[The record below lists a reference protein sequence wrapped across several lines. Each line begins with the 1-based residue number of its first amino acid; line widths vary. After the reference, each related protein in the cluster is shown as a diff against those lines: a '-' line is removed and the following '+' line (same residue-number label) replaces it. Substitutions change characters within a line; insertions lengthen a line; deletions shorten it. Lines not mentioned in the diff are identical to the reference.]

1 MGTLVSIDG
10 HIVPPE
16 QATISI
22 FDRGFLYGDSVYEVI
37 RTYDGVPFELDH
49 HLERLEGSAARISM
63 TMPYSRAQLAEE
75 TLKTHAASGNADSY
89 IRIVVTRG
97 AGPIGL
103 DIALAEAPCR
113 IIVVKTLEGMR
124 PGPSAYEDGV
134 KIALVGVRRNL
145 RAAIDPMA
153 KTGNY
158 LNSVMALAEARAAG
172 AYEAVMLDHRDFVT
186 EGASSNVFVVVGDV
200 LLTPPVDAGIL
211 VGVTRSVV
219 IEVARA
225 AGLRVLELPF
235 SAETLRR
242 DADEVFIT
250 SSVREI
256 VPVAQVDDARIG
268 DGRPGPLT
276 RRVMSLFADYV
287 RAHVA
292 AQRAASSADRKA

>member
-16 QATISI
+16 NATISI
-22 FDRGFLYGDSVYEVI
+22 FDRGFLYGDSVYEVM

-49 HLERLEGSAARISM
+49 HLRRLEGSAARISM
-63 TMPYSRAQLAEE
+63 VVPFARSLLAEE
-75 TLKTHAASGNADSY
+75 TLRAQQASGNADSY
-89 IRIVVTRG
+89 LRVVVTRG

-103 DIALAEAPCR
+103 DIALAETPCR
-113 IIVVKTLEGMR
+113 IIIVKSLEGMR
-124 PGPSAYEDGV
+124 PPASAYEEGV
-134 KIALVGVRRNL
+134 QIALVGVRRNL
-145 RAAIDPMA
+145 RAAIDPKA

-200 LLTPPVDAGIL
+200 ILTPPADAGIL
-211 VGVTRSVV
+211 IGVTRAVV
-219 IEVARA
+219 LEVARS
-225 AGLRVLELPF
+225 AGLRVLELPLTQ
-235 SAETLRR
+235 ETLCR

-256 VPVAQVDDARIG
+256 VPVTAVDARIVG
-268 DGRPGPLT
+268 DGRPGPIT
-276 RRVMSLFADYV
+276 RRVMSLFSEY
-287 RAHVA
+287 VA
-292 AQRAASSADRKA
+292 AYVKAHRVS

>member
-16 QATISI
+16 KATISI
-22 FDRGFLYGDSVYEVI
+22 FDRGFLYGDSVYEVV
-37 RTYDGVPFELDH
+37 RTYEGVPFELDH

-63 TMPYSRAQLAEE
+63 SMPYPRAQLAEE
-75 TLKTHAASGNADSY
+75 TLRAHQASGNTDSY

-113 IIVVKTLEGMR
+113 IVVVKSLEGMR
-124 PGPSAYEDGV
+124 PPPAAYAEGV

-158 LNSVMALAEARAAG
+158 LNSVMALAEARASG

-211 VGVTRSVV
+211 VGVTRAVV
-219 IEVARA
+219 LKVARA

-235 SAETLRR
+235 SADTLHR

-256 VPVAQVDDARIG
+256 VPVTQVDEVRIG
-268 DGRPGPLT
+268 DGKPGPLT
-276 RRVMSLFADYV
+276 RRVMDLFAAYVQAYV
-287 RAHVA
+287 RAHA
-292 AQRAASSADRKA
+292 PS

>member
-16 QATISI
+16 NATISI
-22 FDRGFLYGDSVYEVI
+22 FDRGFLYGDSVYEVV
-37 RTYDGVPFELDH
+37 RTYDGVPFELEH
-49 HLERLEGSAARISM
+49 HLERLAGSAARISM
-63 TMPYSRAQLAEE
+63 AMPYTPSLLAEE
-75 TLKTHAASGNADSY
+75 TLKTHQASGNADSY

-124 PGPSAYEDGV
+124 PSAAAYEDGV

-200 LLTPPVDAGIL
+200 LLTPPLDAGIL
-211 VGVTRSVV
+211 MGVTRSVV
-219 IEVARA
+219 LKVARQS
-225 AGLRVLELPF
+225 GLRVLELPF
-235 SAETLRR
+235 SHETLCR

-256 VPVAQVDDARIG
+256 VPVTWVDDVRIAG
-268 DGRPGPLT
+268 GKPGPIT
-276 RRVMSLFADYV
+276 KKVMALFAEYVQSYV
-287 RAHVA
+287 RAH
-292 AQRAASSADRKA
+292 R